1 MLFVGKETI
10 DLIRRYQAV
19 SEVSSGALFRRIR
32 RGDTVTAHRLTLNGA
47 RQAIKDA
54 AELVG
59 IHLRSCVWS
68 FASCRLCGV
77 SCQSGGFGRR
87 DAECRHVEVATDAS
101 ALCTGAGGRA
111 GGCGSAQVWEG
122 EVGNDLQNTQ
132 SHGVRR
138 VPQ

>member
-1 MLFVGKETI
+1 M
-10 DLIRRYQAV
+10 
-19 SEVSSGALFRRIR
+19 
-32 RGDTVTAHRLTLNGA
+32 
-47 RQAIKDA
+47 
-54 AELVG
+54 
-59 IHLRSCVWS
+59 
-68 FASCRLCGV
+68 
-77 SCQSGGFGRR
+77 
-87 DAECRHVEVATDAS
+87 EVATDAS